1 MPSVLYIVSKSAQ
14 SWPDY
19 QFVLNPQESDYQK
32 TVVLIEDGVI
42 EDEFPADQIFRLE
55 ENKNKNV
62 DNSTKKIP
70 SITYREL
77 LDLVFSADHLVVV

>member
-19 QFVLNPQESDYQK
+19 QFVLSPQESDHQK

-42 EDEFPADQIFRLE
+42 EDEFSADRIFRLE

-62 DNSTKKIP
+62 DNNTKKIP
-70 SITYREL
+70 TITYREL